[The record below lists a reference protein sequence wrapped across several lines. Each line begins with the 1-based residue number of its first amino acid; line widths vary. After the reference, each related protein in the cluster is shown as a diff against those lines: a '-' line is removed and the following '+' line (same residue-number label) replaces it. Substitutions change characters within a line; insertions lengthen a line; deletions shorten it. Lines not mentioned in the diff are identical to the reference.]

1 MSASIPMA
9 AMIHEFDAKDV
20 AVFMLA
26 VDKGHV
32 ASSQLVTR
40 YACKRTRVP
49 VDRYLTAKWSV

>member
-1 MSASIPMA
+1 MA

-40 YACKRTRVP
+40 YACKR

>member
-1 MSASIPMA
+1 MA

-20 AVFMLA
+20 AVVMLA

-32 ASSQLVTR
+32 ASALLVTR